1 MMKLLEDLNAW
12 KVARE
17 FRKNI
22 SLMTKNFPAEEK
34 YKLTDQMIRSSRS
47 VSANIAE
54 GAGRFY
60 FQENIAFCRKS
71 RGSLVE
77 TLDHLYCAFD
87 EKYINET
94 ELNKAKEELNILLK
108 VLNGYISYLKK
119 SKSGEV

>member
-1 MMKLLEDLNAW
+1 MKLLEDLNAW
-12 KVARE
+12 KLARE

-22 SLMTKNFPAEEK
+22 SLMTKKFPAEEK
-34 YKLTDQMIRSSRS
+34 FKLTDQMIRSSRS

-54 GAGRFY
+54 GSDRFY

-94 ELNKAKEELNILLK
+94 ELNQAKEELNILLK

>member
-12 KVARE
+12 KLARE